1 MTTYLLRHA
10 STSYSTAHRINGD
23 PTVPLSLD
31 PVGRSACRTGRGVIS
46 AVRPLMWV
54 TSTFERTRETACL
67 LMGDAGQHHRVERAL
82 NEVDYGQFEGGTFTV
97 YARWLVAAGPWEPP
111 PDAGESQRA
120 AIRRMLAGLRSS
132 TALPSPRVVVAHGL
146 LVSVL
151 RWHRQTSRERPGRT
165 VPLFFDEVPCLYLV
179 RIEDGELEDLIE
191 TLLEDLKV
199 EEEETAAAGRWSS
212 RPEDKRVLATF
223 DGPSVQQEEKNS
235 HA

>member
-132 TALPSPRVVVAHGL
+132 TALPSPGWWSRTGYWSPCFAGTDRPRA
-146 LVSVL
+146 SVL
-151 RWHRQTSRERPGRT
+151 AGPFHSSSTKCPACTWSGSR
-165 VPLFFDEVPCLYLV
+165 
-179 RIEDGELEDLIE
+179 
-191 TLLEDLKV
+191 
-199 EEEETAAAGRWSS
+199 TANSKTSS
-212 RPEDKRVLATF
+212 RLCSKT
-223 DGPSVQQEEKNS
+223 
-235 HA
+235 